1 MDQIILKNKLDKWFW
16 SYGVLPLI
24 VLYIICLN
32 FTAEMIQI
40 KMTLQWAGTLFYM
53 GELLFYTT
61 LGLACLM
68 VIWCIVNAARV
79 FIISSKIEFEEFKKK
94 KLYFRLSVILFPIIA
109 FVGFIPLSL
118 LISVN
123 NFYLPLYPFI
133 SPFAHE
139 LTPYLFP
146 IYIFITNGINYF
158 FSINMF

>member
-53 GELLFYTT
+53 GELLFHIT